1 MRGNVGWVRIG
12 NESWDV
18 TMRKMKVRV
27 ETVLSQHPI
36 MWWNKR
42 IAKYLWNFALRV
54 KTSRVDS
61 LLVQSTAWEPHMIDD
76 DSCEIVPYRNS
87 GRPRRRW
94 DDSVADFCRIYFNAA
109 WLNVPTETFSAS
121 IDAFIEFCDLNN

>member
-1 MRGNVGWVRIG
+1 MREIIGWVRIG
-12 NESWDV
+12 NESWEV
-18 TMRKMKVRV
+18 TLRRMKVRV
-27 ETVLSQHPI
+27 ETALAQHLI
-36 MWWNKR
+36 MWWHKR

-54 KTSRVDS
+54 KTSPADS
-61 LLVQSTAWEPHMIDD
+61 LLFQSIAWEPQMIDD

-94 DDSVADFCRIYFNAA
+94 DDSVANFCRIYFNASR
-109 WLNVPTETFSAS
+109 LNVPTETFSAS